1 VEGERP
7 WRARELPE
15 LLLGLIA
22 IAVAVAVGAVVA
34 AGAIRDVKRQ
44 RDTIVVTGS
53 AKQPISANLGTWRL
67 SASAQARTSEEAVR
81 SLRRDVAGVDAFLA
95 AGELGA
101 DSVHKPPIQ
110 IEQITISV
118 PTGLTRPRFRQVPA
132 WRLTQRFQVQTGQI
146 GKVEQLAS
154 TVDELLLQG
163 AEVATGNVQ
172 YLSTR
177 LTEARFEALRKAT
190 ADARRRAETIADGLG
205 GHLGAVKSVDLG
217 VFQITP
223 RNSTD
228 VSDYGIND
236 TTSRLK
242 DVTAVVRVTFR
253 VER

>member
-1 VEGERP
+1 MDTEAPRGRV
-7 WRARELPE
+7 ELPE
-15 LLLGLIA
+15 LLLGL
-22 IAVAVAVGAVVA
+22 VAVSIAAVLTGIVVST
-34 AGAIRDVKRQ
+34 AIRDVKRQ

-53 AKQPISANLGTWRL
+53 AKHPISANLGTWRL
-67 SASAQARTSEEAVR
+67 SVAAQARTSAAAVR
-81 SLRRDVAGVDAFLA
+81 QLRRDVAGVDAFLA
-95 AGELGA
+95 GGDLGPG
-101 DSVHKPPIQ
+101 SVRKPPIQ
-110 IEQITISV
+110 IEQITVTV
-118 PTGLTRPRFRQVPA
+118 PTGLAKPRFRQVPA
-132 WRLTQRFQVQTGQI
+132 WRLTQRFEVETGRI
-146 GKVEQLAS
+146 DELEQLAS

-163 AEVATGNVQ
+163 ADVSSSNVR

-177 LTEARFEALRKAT
+177 LTEARFAALRKAT
-190 ADARRRAETIADGLG
+190 ADAHRRAETIADGLE

-236 TTSRLK
+236 TTSRQK

>member
-1 VEGERP
+1 VEAGGPR
-7 WRARELPE
+7 RRVELPE
-15 LLLGLIA
+15 LLLGLGA
-22 IAVAVAVGAVVA
+22 LAVAAVITGIVVA
-34 AGAIRDVKRQ
+34 HAIRDVKRQ

-53 AKQPISANLGTWRL
+53 AKHPISANLATWRL
-67 SASAQARTSEEAVR
+67 SVRAEERTSEGAVR
-81 SLRRDVAGVDAFLA
+81 KLRRDVAGVDAFLE
-95 AGELGA
+95 GGQLGA
-101 DSVHKPPIQ
+101 GAVRKPPIQ

-118 PTGLTRPRFRQVPA
+118 PTGLAKPRFRPVPA
-132 WRLTQRFQVQTGQI
+132 WLLTQRFEIQTGEI
-146 GKVEQLAS
+146 DKLEQLAS

-163 AEVATGNVQ
+163 AEVASSNVR

-177 LTEARFEALRKAT
+177 LTEARFAALRKAT
-190 ADARRRAETIADGLG
+190 ADAHRRAETIANGLE

>member
-1 VEGERP
+1 VDGEGSR
-7 WRARELPE
+7 RRIELPE
-15 LLLGLIA
+15 LLLGL
-22 IAVAVAVGAVVA
+22 VAVAIAAVVTGVVVA
-34 AGAIRDVKRQ
+34 HAIRDVKRQ

-53 AKQPISANLGTWRL
+53 AKHPISANLGTWRL
-67 SASAQARTSEEAVR
+67 SVSAQARTSAAAVR
-81 SLRRDVAGVDAFLA
+81 QLRGDVAGVDAFLA
-95 AGELGA
+95 GGDLGP
-101 DSVHKPPIQ
+101 DSVRKPPIQ
-110 IEQITISV
+110 IEQISVSV
-118 PTGLTRPRFRQVPA
+118 PTGLTKPRFRQVPA
-132 WRLTQRFQVQTGQI
+132 WRLTQRFEVQTGSI
-146 GKVEQLAS
+146 DKLDRLAS

-163 AEVATGNVQ
+163 ADVSSSNVR

-177 LTEARFEALRKAT
+177 LTEARFAALRKAT

-236 TTSRLK
+236 TTSRQK

>member
-1 VEGERP
+1 MDTEAPR
-7 WRARELPE
+7 RRIELPE
-15 LLLGLIA
+15 LLLGL
-22 IAVAVAVGAVVA
+22 VAVAIAAVLTGVVVA
-34 AGAIRDVKRQ
+34 NAIRDVKRQ

-53 AKQPISANLGTWRL
+53 AKHPISANLGTWRL
-67 SASAQARTSEEAVR
+67 SVAAQARTSAAAVR
-81 SLRRDVAGVDAFLA
+81 QLRSDVAGVDSFLA
-95 AGELGA
+95 GGDLGPG
-101 DSVHKPPIQ
+101 SVRKPPIQ

-118 PTGLTRPRFRQVPA
+118 PTGLAKPRFRQVPA
-132 WRLTQRFQVQTGQI
+132 WRLTQRFEVETGRI
-146 GKVEQLAS
+146 DKLEQLAS

-163 AEVATGNVQ
+163 ADVSSSNVR
-172 YLSTR
+172 YLSTK
-177 LTEARFEALRKAT
+177 LTEARFAALRKAT
-190 ADARRRAETIADGLG
+190 ADAHRRGETIADGLE

-236 TTSRLK
+236 TTSRQK

>member
-1 VEGERP
+1 MDTEGPR
-7 WRARELPE
+7 RRVELPE
-15 LLLGLIA
+15 LLLGL
-22 IAVAVAVGAVVA
+22 VAVAIAAVVTGVVVA
-34 AGAIRDVKRQ
+34 HAIRDVKRQ

-53 AKQPISANLGTWRL
+53 AKHPISANLGTWRL
-67 SASAQARTSEEAVR
+67 SASAQARTSADAVR
-81 SLRRDVAGVDAFLA
+81 QLRGDVAAVDSFLA
-95 AGELGA
+95 GGDLGPE
-101 DSVHKPPIQ
+101 SVRKPPIQ
-110 IEQITISV
+110 IEQLTVSV
-118 PTGLTRPRFRQVPA
+118 PTGLAKPRFRQVPA
-132 WRLTQRFQVQTGQI
+132 WRLTQRFEVQTGSI
-146 GKVEQLAS
+146 DKLEQLAS

-163 AEVATGNVQ
+163 ADVSSSNVR

-177 LTEARFEALRKAT
+177 LTEARFAALRKAT

-236 TTSRLK
+236 TTSRQK
-242 DVTAVVRVTFR
+242 DVSAVVRVTFR